1 MLGST
6 LSPAHCVKCSVSVA
20 SIDSPSA
27 ADCLNNLTSSEKMD
41 KPCNARWSAS
51 HLVANDLSISI
62 AMPKGIHANTDLGLD
77 L

>member
-1 MLGST
+1 
-6 LSPAHCVKCSVSVA
+6 
-20 SIDSPSA
+20 
-27 ADCLNNLTSSEKMD
+27 MD

-62 AMPKGIHANTDLGLD
+62 AMPKVIDANTDLGLD